1 MNASSLPCAEQNV
14 FNLEDME
21 NNHEDHAFKFTEDSV
36 FIITYSMGKLDH
48 SMLNYE
54 IQYVIF

>member
-1 MNASSLPCAEQNV
+1 
-14 FNLEDME
+14 ME

-36 FIITYSMGKLDH
+36 FIITYSMGKLDN

-54 IQYVIF
+54 IQYVIFWLSLNMKIQMYY